1 MKKVLIT
8 GSNGLL
14 GQSLLNLLLQFQED
28 YEVFGLAR
36 GENRSGRSDFTY
48 VSIDLTDKLNVNN
61 VLERIAPAVI
71 INTAAMTNVDQCEIE
86 KEACTILNVDLVRWL
101 TEYASGRQT
110 QLIQLSTD
118 FIFDG
123 KQGNY
128 KETDMSN
135 PLSYYGL
142 SKLQSEKILQDSKV
156 HYTILRTILVY
167 GSVYD
172 MSRSNI
178 VLWVKASLEAGVKI
192 TIVND
197 QFRMPTYV
205 ENLALACKLAMDKN
219 VKGVFHV
226 SSDTL
231 LSIFEIAKQIATT
244 FNLDARLLVPISS
257 SALNQRAQR
266 PAKTGFDLSKT
277 RSVLEL
283 PVTNFKEDL
292 QNFKEKITNKRI

>member
-14 GQSLLNLLLQFQED
+14 GQSLLNLLLQFKEEYQ
-28 YEVFGLAR
+28 VFGLAR
-36 GENRSGRSDFTY
+36 GENRSGRKDFNY
-48 VSIDLTDKLNVNN
+48 VSLDLTDKIKVTT
-61 VLERIAPAVI
+61 VLQEIDPAVI
-71 INTAAMTNVDQCEIE
+71 INTAAMTNVDQCELE
-86 KEACTILNVDLVRWL
+86 KEACTILNEDLVRWL
-101 TEYASGRQT
+101 TEYASGKQT

-128 KETDMSN
+128 LETDTPN
-135 PLSYYGL
+135 PLNHYGL
-142 SKLQSEKILQDSKV
+142 SKLQSEKILQHSKI

-178 VLWVKASLEAGVKI
+178 VLWVKSALEAGKKI

-205 ENLALACKLAMDKN
+205 ENLAVACKLAMDKK

-231 LSIFEIAKQIATT
+231 LSIFDVAKQIATT
-244 FNLDARLLVPISS
+244 FNLDANLIIPISTS
-257 SALNQRAQR
+257 VLNQRAQR
-266 PAKTGFDLSKT
+266 PVKTGFDLTKT

-283 PVTNFKEDL
+283 PITNFKEDL
-292 QNFKEKITNKRI
+292 QNFKEKITNDSI